1 MKTSDLETQLRVAK
15 LVKKNLEKLSP
26 DHALRVLEIVR
37 ADIDDAKKAEA
48 EKTHGGQS

>member
-26 DHALRVLEIVR
+26 DHALRVLELVR
-37 ADIDDAKKAEA
+37 ADLEDAKAEA
-48 EKTHGGQS
+48 EKTPGGQS